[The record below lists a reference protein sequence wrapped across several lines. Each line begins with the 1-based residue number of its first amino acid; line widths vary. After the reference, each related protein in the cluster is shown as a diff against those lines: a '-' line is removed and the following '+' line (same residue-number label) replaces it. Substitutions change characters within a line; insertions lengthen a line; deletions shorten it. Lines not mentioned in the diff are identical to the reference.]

1 MTPIGGQRAGSGGWL
16 WCAHPRPG
24 AGTVL
29 LAFPHAG
36 GSASFFRSWGRGLPE
51 TVELTAVQYPGRLDR
66 RRQCV
71 DDVHEL
77 ADGVITALR
86 GGGWPAP
93 ERRVALLGHSM
104 GAIVAFETALRLEA
118 LGVRPVATF
127 LSSHPA
133 PTRPWRNAVTEF
145 SDQALMGEL
154 RRMGATP
161 TDLMDRPAVREAV
174 LAGLRSDYRAV
185 ARYRPSPVRLT
196 TPVVALVGD
205 GDPDVSPDDML
216 AWNELTAGPVALHV
230 FPGDH
235 FYLIAQRDAVLET
248 AAAHLRG
255 DGSTPT

>member
-1 MTPIGGQRAGSGGWL
+1 M
-16 WCAHPRPG
+16 
-24 AGTVL
+24 L

-36 GSASFFRSWGRGLPE
+36 GSASFFRTWGGCLPE

-66 RRQCV
+66 RREPCV

-86 GGGWPAP
+86 AGGWPP
-93 ERRVALLGHSM
+93 DRRVALLGHSM
-104 GAIVAFETALRLEA
+104 GAVVAFETAVRLEA

-133 PTRPWRNAVTEF
+133 PTRPLRNGLTEF
-145 SDQALMGEL
+145 SDQALIGEL
-154 RRMGATP
+154 RRMGVTP

-185 ARYRPSPVRLT
+185 ARYQPSPVRLA

-205 GDPDVSPDDML
+205 DDPDVSPEDMQD
-216 AWNELTAGPVALHV
+216 WTKLTAGPVTLHV

-235 FYLIAQRDAVLET
+235 FYLMAQRDAVLET
-248 AAAHLRG
+248 AAAHLGG
-255 DGSTPT
+255 DRPTPTWEEAGP